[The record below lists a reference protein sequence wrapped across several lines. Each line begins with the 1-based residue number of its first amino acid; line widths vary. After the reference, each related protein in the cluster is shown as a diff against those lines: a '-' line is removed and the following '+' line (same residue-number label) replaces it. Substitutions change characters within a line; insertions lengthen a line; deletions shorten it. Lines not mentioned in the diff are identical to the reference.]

1 MVTVRLSFQL
11 YLLLY
16 AWTADGYACVH
27 WRQLKRGT
35 CAAGFAPVVRL
46 EERRLRGREQ
56 SDHLGWVKSRSQE
69 ILRIDRR
76 NSTRCSIMMT
86 LRGG

>member
-11 YLLLY
+11 YLLIY

-35 CAAGFAPVVRL
+35 CAAGFAPVVPL
-46 EERRLRGREQ
+46 EERRPHGREQ
-56 SDHLGWVKSRSQE
+56 SDHRGRVCLSSKGMS
-69 ILRIDRR
+69 RIDRR
-76 NSTRCSIMMT
+76 GSVRDSTMMT
-86 LRGG
+86 WGVG